1 MPTNRGT
8 SKSNIFLTITL
19 YILQGMNLGLTSSI
33 PLFLIYYGA
42 TWKDRGTFNF
52 AMYPFSLKLLWAP
65 LIDVLYIKRFGR
77 RKSWLVPILLISG
90 AVLFSTSFFIQS
102 WIVNNRVIILTIVFF
117 IIVFLTAS
125 EDVCVDGLAITLFA
139 VSNPQWA
146 STSQAIGQ
154 TFGRFLGSSF
164 LLTFE
169 SANFTNKFIREP
181 LSLPYQTTGLFSLV
195 HFIQFVA
202 VAFLI
207 VTVCLIIFVREK
219 EETLDANGKK
229 AHDLS
234 LIETYLSIIKLFKKK
249 CIQKIA
255 IVSLISPIGFV
266 AIQTMTPLAL
276 ISQGVSRENL
286 ALVNIPVTL
295 AALVTPL
302 IIRHTERALDWYA
315 RFYVLYLIHAL
326 PLAVYVYFT
335 PSMISSGYYYPILI
349 ILLTISEFIRTLL
362 FASSVGFSASICQ
375 PDIGGTYMT
384 LLATIA
390 NLGYALNSSAVLY
403 AANLLPKKYDYITAV
418 SVSSFLGLLWFSLSC
433 RTLKRLQ
440 KLPASEWHIAKE
452 TNINGATT
460 LDEQDQNKM
469 NEHFLN
475 VNKIIFSSLKLSCL
489 SKKRKRFKQIIENYL
504 HNINLEIDNNIPKFI
519 RSLKTNQFLSLR
531 SITISNLRYNE
542 IKSCK
547 NFSYLSQ
554 VLNRTEKIDQLMF
567 Q

>member
-460 LDEQDQNKM
+460 LDEQDQNVL
-469 NEHFLN
+469 FLT
-475 VNKIIFSSLKLSCL
+475 
-489 SKKRKRFKQIIENYL
+489 
-504 HNINLEIDNNIPKFI
+504 H
-519 RSLKTNQFLSLR
+519 
-531 SITISNLRYNE
+531 
-542 IKSCK
+542 
-547 NFSYLSQ
+547 
-554 VLNRTEKIDQLMF
+554 TEKN
-567 Q
+567 